1 MRLKQIS
8 FLIVLTALY
17 LCFELAFNARLLD
30 LVGGMADADELHHI
44 ERYGR
49 SLSGIAVALVVL
61 QIMLSRRA
69 KLGIAGPSNAKIFVF
84 CGIAAVLTYI
94 ALQSLV
100 DSVVES
106 RSAEFRKASTSIVL
120 VQRGLIDGQVE
131 LDGLVD
137 KPHLFATPEGKAFL
151 ALFPALVISV
161 DRLEDK
167 IHSAKLQLLAHRTG
181 QEMGGP
187 QGYYKHYVE
196 AMNQTQAQ
204 WQKYRTHGNVDTAQ
218 NLEEQQDK
226 AWSDYLNDLGKRGWT
241 PTTVPSYARGKVAAT
256 VRQRIPVPHNWLPD
270 DEVRFREAVAV
281 QFKRRVSAAKA
292 GAKNIPPG
300 LDYPAFVAHPE
311 VQAELRKQLKLPDGV
326 VVASSYKN
334 GASFDRELFSV
345 VRDKYAKQELVRY
358 DSPVSEFA
366 FGGKQ
371 YQLGL
376 SAARAALVP
385 PMALFFSLLGAIG
398 HFTKLIFLLAKAI
411 FQAIPALRNRQKY
424 LWLLPLCV
432 LVVNW
437 VILSNLENDV
447 TQSRLYIHMMKQTQT
462 NQDQKQDP
470 RKDQQH
476 DQDSQPLLRK
486 VLGNALHVVAIG
498 QAYGYPINEHIRTHV
513 LGGISYGYHPSD
525 IAKEEENATIDIKKK
540 GR

>member
-1 MRLKQIS
+1 MIL
-8 FLIVLTALY
+8 LTSLY

-30 LVGGMADADELHHI
+30 VVGGMADADELHHI
-44 ERYGR
+44 ERFGR

-61 QIMLSRRA
+61 QIMMSRRA
-69 KLGIAGPSNAKIFVF
+69 KLGLAGPSNTKILVF

-100 DSVVES
+100 DFVVES
-106 RSAEFRKASTSIVL
+106 RSDEFRKASTSIVL
-120 VQRGLIDGQVE
+120 VQRALIDGQVE

-167 IHSAKLQLLAHRTG
+167 IHSAKFQLLTQRTG
-181 QEMGGP
+181 QEMGGV
-187 QGYYKHYVE
+187 QGYYKHYVQ
-196 AMNQTQAQ
+196 AMNETQAQ
-204 WQKYRTHGNVDTAQ
+204 WQKYRTHGNVDSAQ

-226 AWSDYLNDLGKRGWT
+226 AWADYLVDLGKRGWT
-241 PTTVPSYARGKVAAT
+241 PTTVPAYARGKVAAT

-281 QFKRRVSAAKA
+281 QFKRRVSAAKS
-292 GAKNIPPG
+292 GGKNIPPG
-300 LDYPAFVAHPE
+300 LDYHAFVAHPE
-311 VQAELRKQLKLPDGV
+311 VQAELRKQLKMPEGV
-326 VVASSYKN
+326 VVAASYKN
-334 GASFDRELFSV
+334 GAAFDRELFSV

-358 DSPVSEFA
+358 DSPVSEFSV
-366 FGGKQ
+366 GGKQ
-371 YQLGL
+371 VELGL

-398 HFTKLIFLLAKAI
+398 HFTKLIFLIAKAI
-411 FQAIPALRNRQKY
+411 FQSIPALRERKKY
-424 LWLLPLCV
+424 LWLLPLSV
-432 LVVNW
+432 LAVNW
-437 VILSNLENDV
+437 TILSNLENDV
-447 TQSRLYIHMMKQTQT
+447 TQSRLYIYMLKQAQSKQE
-462 NQDQKQDP
+462 QDTHP
-470 RKDQQH
+470 I
-476 DQDSQPLLRK
+476 LRK

-498 QAYGYPINEHIRTHV
+498 QAYGYPINEHIRTNV
-513 LGGISYGYHPSD
+513 LGGISYGYHPKVTV
-525 IAKEEENATIDIKKK
+525 KEESNATIDAKRK